1 MHVLVTRPAEDA
13 EPLKSRIE
21 ALGCK
26 VSLAPLMEIVP
37 NEIAPDDM
45 DGATALIATS
55 GNALSVIARSLV
67 ELPLVQKLPL
77 YVVGPGTAAA
87 ARVAGFQNIVE
98 GAGRA
103 RDLVPLLT
111 SKGAK
116 IGKRPIYLR
125 GDHLAFDLE
134 AALAQAG
141 VTIVPVTAYRAVA
154 AEALPA
160 TVIKALQ
167 TGGIDIVTLMSPRT
181 ARIWARLVAV
191 LSPPQLSGVTYLCLS
206 NRVAEALGPL
216 AKADKVVVPSHPNV
230 DDMIALV
237 KRLAAGSKAE

>member
-13 EPLKSRIE
+13 EPLKARIE

-55 GNALSVIARSLV
+55 GNAVSVIARSLAH
-67 ELPLVQKLPL
+67 PLVQELPL

-87 ARVAGFQNIVE
+87 ARVAGFQDIVE

-111 SKGAK
+111 SKRAK

-191 LSPPQLSGVTYLCLS
+191 LSPPPQLRGVTYLCLS
-206 NRVAEALGPL
+206 NRVAEALGQI